1 MSTNRGLFR
10 LSLSEEVNYIIYNIY
25 QKNEKYQIIHVC
37 GMHTFF
43 GSVWQANREDYDS
56 AGCVKSCF
64 VWCGAV
70 ITGSYKLGTIPKTG
84 SRFYRQAVDRCRN
97 NEGNPTYKVVYSSV
111 LFH

>member
-10 LSLSEEVNYIIYNIY
+10 LFLSEEMNYIIYNIY

-56 AGCVKSCF
+56 AGCVKSCS

-70 ITGSYKLGTIPKTG
+70 TDYLG
-84 SRFYRQAVDRCRN
+84 
-97 NEGNPTYKVVYSSV
+97 
-111 LFH
+111 